1 MPKTNYDKAQT
12 ELIRAIQ
19 EDAPHTFEEPIPVQV
34 TLDNG
39 VQYDG
44 VAFEV
49 QPESSNFPK
58 GLVMVRAG
66 NTDIGVPVSYL
77 RGRKAK

>member
-1 MPKTNYDKAQT
+1 MAKTKYDQAQT

-19 EDAPHTFEEPIPVQV
+19 EDAPHTFEKPIPVQV

-39 VQYDG
+39 VKYDG

-49 QPESSNFPK
+49 QPKSDNFPD
-58 GLVMVRAG
+58 GMVMVRAG

-77 RGRKAK
+77 RGK

>member
-1 MPKTNYDKAQT
+1 MARSDYDKAQT
-12 ELIRAIQ
+12 NLMQAI
-19 EDAPHTFEEPIPVQV
+19 EKGEPCTFEEPIPVLV

-39 VQYDG
+39 VKYEG

-49 QPESSNFPK
+49 QPASDNFPN

-77 RGRKAK
+77 RGR

>member
-1 MPKTNYDKAQT
+1 MTKADYDEAQT

-19 EDAPHTFEEPIPVQV
+19 EDAPHTFNEPIPVQV

-39 VQYDG
+39 VKYEG

-49 QPESSNFPK
+49 QAKSTNFPA
-58 GLVMVRAG
+58 GLVMVRSG
-66 NTDIGVPVSYL
+66 NTDIGVPVSYI
-77 RGRKAK
+77 RGR

>member
-1 MPKTNYDKAQT
+1 MAKADYDKAQT

-19 EDAPHTFEEPIPVQV
+19 EDAPHTFDEPIPVQV

-39 VQYDG
+39 VKYDG

-49 QPESSNFPK
+49 QPKSTNFPA

-66 NTDIGVPVSYL
+66 NTDIGVPVSYI
-77 RGRKAK
+77 RSR

>member
-1 MPKTNYDKAQT
+1 MAKADYDKAQT

-19 EDAPHTFEEPIPVQV
+19 EDAPHTFDEPIPVQV

-39 VQYDG
+39 VKYDG
-44 VAFEV
+44 VAYEV
-49 QPESSNFPK
+49 QAKSTNFPA

-66 NTDIGVPVSYL
+66 NTDFGVPVSYI
-77 RGRKAK
+77 RGK